1 MHRQSLHIME
11 VANQMDVALLVLRV
25 VVGLYLFG
33 HGAQK
38 LFGWFDGRGLTG
50 TAGFLGGAG
59 YRPARFWA
67 LNAGL
72 AEAVGGALLFL
83 GLLSPLGSIAI
94 ASAMVVAIATAHLG
108 KGWFTMTG
116 GPELPLTYIAAA
128 LLVAVAG
135 PGRYALD
142 SWLGI
147 ALPEPATAVVIGI
160 LALIGV
166 AAALLSRRPRPAE
179 QAQVAS

>member
-1 MHRQSLHIME
+1 
-11 VANQMDVALLVLRV
+11 MDVALLIIRV

-38 LFGWFDGRGLTG
+38 LFGWLGGPGLAG
-50 TAGFLGGAG
+50 TEGWLGSAGF
-59 YRPARFWA
+59 RPARFWA

-72 AEAVGGALLFL
+72 AEAVGGVLLLL

-94 ASAMVVAIATAHLG
+94 VTAMIVAIATAHLG
-108 KGWFTMTG
+108 KGWFATTG
-116 GPELPLTYIAAA
+116 GPELPLTNIAAA
-128 LLVAVAG
+128 ILVALAG

-142 SWLGI
+142 SWFGI
-147 ALPEPATAVVIGI
+147 SLPEPAVGIVVAI

-166 AAALLSRRPRPAE
+166 AAALLSRRQRPAE
-179 QAQVAS
+179 QTQVAS

>member
-1 MHRQSLHIME
+1 
-11 VANQMDVALLVLRV
+11 MDAALLVLRV

-38 LFGWFDGRGLTG
+38 LFGWFGGPGLNG
-50 TAGFLGGAG
+50 TTGFLGSAG
-59 YRPARFWA
+59 FRPARFWA

-72 AEAVGGALLFL
+72 AEAVGGALLVL
-83 GLLSPLGSIAI
+83 GLLTPLGSIAI
-94 ASAMVVAIATAHLG
+94 ISAMAVAIATAHLG
-108 KGWFTMTG
+108 KGWFGQTG
-116 GPELPLTYIAAA
+116 GPELPLTNVAAA
-128 LLVAVAG
+128 VALALAG

-147 ALPEPATAVVIGI
+147 ALPEPATGIVVAV

-166 AAALLSRRPRPAE
+166 AASLLSRRQRPVE